1 MVDIGADAKRSA
13 PLNLEG
19 TAVVGAA
26 ETLVEV
32 SPLNDNALSFYRD
45 FCEGA
50 ARGIPQHPL
59 WTEAWFTASRSDA
72 IVISIRRQGT
82 VAFMLVL
89 EVVKAGLFTV
99 AHFPSGGHANG
110 NFIASGVESAVTS
123 DEFAALRAA
132 VAKARP
138 DIDLLHLERQKPV
151 LCGRVN
157 PLSDFATTQSPNISL
172 ATDLSEGFEALLDRM
187 SGKRKRKKFRLQ
199 QRRLEAAG
207 QHRWFKATTPEEVDR
222 LISAFYALKA
232 ARFRKRGIPD
242 VFASPEVQAFFRKL
256 FLDSLAHKPAP
267 FELYGLEVAGELY
280 NVKGF
285 SKFDGVMVSEFCAM
299 RDDEE
304 LGLSPGFYLDYLLM
318 EQAHAEAVAIYD
330 FSVGDE
336 EYKRSWCELE
346 TWLFD
351 ITLPLSLKGQMLA
364 GYKRARARLV
374 YYVKNNKRLWAL
386 AKRLRTKVAGAQS
399 STD

>member
-1 MVDIGADAKRSA
+1 MVDIGADAQRSA

-19 TAVVGAA
+19 NAVAGAA
-26 ETLVEV
+26 DTLVEV
-32 SPLNDNALSFYRD
+32 SALNEHAMRVYRE
-45 FCEGA
+45 FCASAVHGV
-50 ARGIPQHPL
+50 PQHPL
-59 WTEAWFTASRSDA
+59 WTEAWFAASRSDA
-72 IVISIRRQGT
+72 IVVSIRRQGPM
-82 VAFMLVL
+82 AFMLVL
-89 EVVKAGLFTV
+89 EVVKAGICTV
-99 AHFPSGGHANG
+99 ARFPSGGHANG
-110 NFIASGVESAVTS
+110 NFVASSVKGAVTR
-123 DEFAALRAA
+123 DELDALRAA

-138 DIDLLHLERQKPV
+138 DIDLLHLERQKPE
-151 LCGRVN
+151 LGGRVN

-172 ATDLSEGFEALLDRM
+172 ATDLSEGFEALLERM

-199 QRRLEAAG
+199 LRRLEAAG
-207 QHRWFKATTPEEVDR
+207 EHRWFKAKTSEEVDR

-242 VFASPEVQAFFRKL
+242 VFASTEVQTFFRKL
-256 FLDSLAHKPAP
+256 FQDALAQDPVP

-285 SKFDGVMVSEFCAM
+285 SRFDGGMVSEFCAM

-304 LGLSPGFYLDYLLM
+304 LGLSPGFYMDYLLM
-318 EQAHAEAVAIYD
+318 EQAHAEGVRIYD

-336 EYKRSWCELE
+336 EYKRSWCEVE

-351 ITLPLSLKGQMLA
+351 MTLPLSLKGQMLA
-364 GYKRARARLV
+364 RYKETRARLV
-374 YYVKNNKRLWAL
+374 RYVKNNKRLWEL

-399 STD
+399 PTD